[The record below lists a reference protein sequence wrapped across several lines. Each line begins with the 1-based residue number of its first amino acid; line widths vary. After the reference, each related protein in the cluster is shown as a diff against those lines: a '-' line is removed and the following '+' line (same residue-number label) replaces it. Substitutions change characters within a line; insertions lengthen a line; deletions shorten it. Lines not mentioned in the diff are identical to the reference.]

1 MIDFIKEHWIQY
13 LVGATIAVL
22 LGLGLSFYLGNKWST
37 PASVRAERV
46 EAEQQRGEEMDE
58 LDMDPSDDSS
68 SEQ

>member
-1 MIDFIKEHWIQY
+1 MIEFIKEHWIQY

-22 LGLGLSFYLGNKWST
+22 LGLGLSFYLGNRWST

-58 LDMDPSDDSS
+58 LDMDLSDGSS
-68 SEQ
+68 NEQ

>member
-1 MIDFIKEHWIQY
+1 MTEFIKEHWIQY

-22 LGLGLSFYLGNKWST
+22 LGLGLSFYLGNRWST

-58 LDMDPSDDSS
+58 LDMDLSDDSS
-68 SEQ
+68 NEQ

>member
-58 LDMDPSDDSS
+58 LDIDPSDDSS

>member
-1 MIDFIKEHWIQY
+1 MIEFIKEHWIQY

-22 LGLGLSFYLGNKWST
+22 LGLGLSFYLGNRWST

-58 LDMDPSDDSS
+58 LDMDLPDDSS
-68 SEQ
+68 NEQ

>member
-58 LDMDPSDDSS
+58 LDIDQSDDSS

>member
-1 MIDFIKEHWIQY
+1 MIEFIKEHWIQY

-22 LGLGLSFYLGNKWST
+22 LGLGLSFYLGNRWST

-58 LDMDPSDDSS
+58 LDMDLSDDSFN
-68 SEQ
+68 EQ

>member
-1 MIDFIKEHWIQY
+1 MIEFIKEHWIQY

-22 LGLGLSFYLGNKWST
+22 LGLGLSFYLGNRWST

-58 LDMDPSDDSS
+58 LDMDLSDDSS
-68 SEQ
+68 NEQ

>member
-1 MIDFIKEHWIQY
+1 MIEFIKEHRIQY

-22 LGLGLSFYLGNKWST
+22 LGLGLSFYLGNRWST

-58 LDMDPSDDSS
+58 LDMDLSDDSS
-68 SEQ
+68 NEQ

>member
-58 LDMDPSDDSS
+58 LDIDPSDNSS